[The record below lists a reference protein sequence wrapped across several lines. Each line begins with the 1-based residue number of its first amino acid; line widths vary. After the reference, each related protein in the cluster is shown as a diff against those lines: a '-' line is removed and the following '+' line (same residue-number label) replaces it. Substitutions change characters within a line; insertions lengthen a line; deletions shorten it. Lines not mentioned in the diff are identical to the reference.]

1 MLPLKGI
8 QAQGVPAHSGED
20 QTSVQDWMTP
30 SHIMESSLLSLLLQM
45 LILSEI
51 PSQMHLE

>member
-1 MLPLKGI
+1 MLQLKGI
-8 QAQGVPAHSGED
+8 QAQGVPSYSGED
-20 QTSVQDWMTP
+20 QASVQDWMIP

-45 LILSEI
+45 VILSEI